1 MKVIKNLKYVKS
13 KNNMNQLSRGNF
25 MTLNKT
31 DLDKVYNKRE
41 EQWQEAQTVKQNK
54 QQTKMD
60 LAMVRN

>member
-31 DLDKVYNKRE
+31 DLNKVYNKKE
-41 EQWQEAQTVKQNK
+41 EQWQEA
-54 QQTKMD
+54 
-60 LAMVRN
+60 